1 MALGGKEGGLLRGR
15 EAERGQRGGG
25 GGIERGR
32 GGIER
37 GRGEREREERVGKT
51 FNSHSYLQ
59 VTFNT

>member
-32 GGIER
+32 G
-37 GRGEREREERVGKT
+37 ERERERRESG
-51 FNSHSYLQ
+51 
-59 VTFNT
+59 